1 MLEFVEAS
9 LDAVALLVQFAIVAA
24 LVLAV
29 AFWRD
34 HSFCAECFR
43 LRDQNVGIVAAVGED
58 GFGLLS
64 LEQLRGRG
72 IFPSLSGRDAE
83 LQRQAVLIRK
93 QMDFGAQTSSGTPQS
108 RVFGAP
114 FLRPVAACW

>member
-1 MLEFVEAS
+1 MFEFVEAS

-34 HSFCAECFR
+34 HCFCAECFR
-43 LRDQNVGIVAAVGED
+43 LRDQNIGVVAAVGED

-64 LEQLRGRG
+64 LEQLRGRS
-72 IFPSLSGRDAE
+72 IFPKMRSHTPERA
-83 LQRQAVLIRK
+83 QRMNRMCTLLYL
-93 QMDFGAQTSSGTPQS
+93 P
-108 RVFGAP
+108 
-114 FLRPVAACW
+114 